1 MTTDPLTLSKKKKT
15 PNKQTNSPT
24 ESKSAHPLSF
34 LSRSGAPPLAGSRRR
49 RVRLLPLP
57 PANSPPVAATP
68 HFPLPAWSRLRC
80 AHLFSLRV
88 QARAGSGRRSRC
100 YYAAVL
106 FPTKSRP
113 VLRARRFTRAA
124 CRGARSA
131 PGSRGGAKRAS
142 STASGRRFSSP
153 RTSLCAPNPTG
164 MMATGTLRI
173 KSRERICLVPRR
185 RRCRTPG
192 RSRSGCVT
200 AGARSTSGE
209 RTRLPCG
216 RSAAWGC
223 SCPTI

>member
-1 MTTDPLTLSKKKKT
+1 VTTDPLTLSKKKNT
-15 PNKQTNSPT
+15 KQTNKLSHRIKISSPT
-24 ESKSAHPLSF
+24 QLPIPQRRTSPRRQPAAASTSPAVTTSKF
-34 LSRSGAPPLAGSRRR
+34 
-49 RVRLLPLP
+49 
-57 PANSPPVAATP
+57 PPVAATP

-131 PGSRGGAKRAS
+131 PGSREGAKRAS

-192 RSRSGCVT
+192 RSRSGCVS